1 MKDTMENKD
10 ERLWRIAKKRADFKK
25 SVFSY
30 LVVVPFL
37 WGIWWIT
44 RGHDARFDV
53 TSWPVYVTLG
63 WGLGLAFQFYNA
75 YGAGSQDMVEK
86 EYEKLKREQ
95 QN

>member
-1 MKDTMENKD
+1 MENKD
-10 ERLWRIAKKRADFKK
+10 ERLWRIAKKRAEFKK

-37 WGIWWIT
+37 WGIWW
-44 RGHDARFDV
+44 V
-53 TSWPVYVTLG
+53 TLGQYTGFNVSTWPVYVTLG

-86 EYEKLKREQ
+86 EYQKLKQEEDAR
-95 QN
+95 